1 MRNSMAGQ
9 TALLVIDVQV
19 AMFEEGEP
27 PHKGEEMLANIGGLL
42 ERARAAGAP
51 VIFVRHADEW
61 MAPGTPGFEIHPNIP
76 PRADEVVID
85 KRACDA
91 FCETPLGGL
100 LESLDVTRV
109 VIAGMQ
115 TDYCVDSASRSALH
129 RGYDVLLA
137 KDAHSTVG
145 NGILTAEQIIAHHNQ
160 TLANLPRPG
169 FGIRAVPSAEIDFA
183 PAAAAV

>member
-1 MRNSMAGQ
+1 MAGQ

-27 PHKGEEMLANIGGLL
+27 PHKGDEMLANIGGLL
-42 ERARAAGAP
+42 DRARAAEAP
-51 VIFVRHADEW
+51 VIFVRHIGVGYEP
-61 MAPGTPGFEIHPNIP
+61 MTPGNPGFEIHPAIP
-76 PRADEVVID
+76 PQPDEVVID

-91 FCETPLGGL
+91 FCETPLGDL

-137 KDAHSTVG
+137 SDAHSTAG
-145 NGILTAEQIIAHHNQ
+145 NGILSAEQIIAHHNQ
-160 TLANLPRPG
+160 TLSNLPRPG
-169 FGIRAVPSAEIDFA
+169 FGITAVPSAEIDFA